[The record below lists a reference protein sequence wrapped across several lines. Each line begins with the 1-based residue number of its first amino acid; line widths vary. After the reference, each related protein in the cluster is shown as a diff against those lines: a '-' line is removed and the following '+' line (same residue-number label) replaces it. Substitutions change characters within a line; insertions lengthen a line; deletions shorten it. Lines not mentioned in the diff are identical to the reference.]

1 MKSNKLYVCY
11 SLCSSPFFIRCFVG
25 ISLKVEFPV
34 DFCWV
39 SKQKF
44 AESKLSVLLF
54 TGTVKH
60 FTHLFMCKGVWQKF
74 HIVARHFFL
83 SCFLSKKKKA
93 KQAKEIRRTLFFV
106 CCSLI
111 SSFFQFMAVCY
122 TTWCRR
128 SKQNTTVKCNK
139 NVYTRRTQEPFDNL
153 FRCLSCVLLC
163 SLTFLFRLGGRRRKN
178 S

>member
-1 MKSNKLYVCY
+1 MLGIKAEVCQ
-11 SLCSSPFFIRCFVG
+11 I
-25 ISLKVEFPV
+25 K
-34 DFCWV
+34 
-39 SKQKF
+39 
-44 AESKLSVLLF
+44 
-54 TGTVKH
+54 TKH
-60 FTHLFMCKGVWQKF
+60 FAIHWDSKAF
-74 HIVARHFFL
+74 HPFIYVQRSMAKISYCCSPLFL
-83 SCFLSKKKKA
+83 SLAFYPKKKA
-93 KQAKEIRRTLFFV
+93 KQAKEIRRTLFFL